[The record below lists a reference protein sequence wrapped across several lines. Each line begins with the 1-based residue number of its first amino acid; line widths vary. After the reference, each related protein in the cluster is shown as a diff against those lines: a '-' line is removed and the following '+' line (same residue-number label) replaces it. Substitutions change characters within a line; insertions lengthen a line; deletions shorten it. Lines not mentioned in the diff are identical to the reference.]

1 MSDTLLVLN
10 AGSSSVK
17 FQLFD
22 ATTLDLLAKGEVR
35 RIGSQPEFTAVT
47 LVTNETY
54 VRTLQPDATQDVAI
68 SSIVRFIAGHRE
80 DWRMKAVVHRIVHGG
95 ETYVQPVLITDQV
108 RADLEKLCP
117 LAPLHQPHNL
127 AAIGIVEALVA
138 TGKFQ
143 PISQIACFDTA
154 FHSGHARLF
163 SDFALN
169 ASLRDG
175 GIRRFGFHG
184 LSYEWI
190 ARVLAADNPE
200 LSDKRV
206 VVAHLGSGASI
217 CAMTG
222 GKSVDTT
229 MSMTALDGLAMGTR
243 SGALDPGAIIYM
255 LRELGTSVD
264 ELEQTLYHRCGL
276 LGLSGV
282 SDDVQTLSS
291 SADPNAAFALE
302 YFALKVAQFVGM
314 MAVSMGGVDAIVF
327 TGGIGE
333 NAQSVRDAIMARLA
347 FLNVPTTIVIPANE
361 ERLMAI
367 EAKRLLDLLVD
378 AS

>member
-1 MSDTLLVLN
+1 M
-10 AGSSSVK
+10 
-17 FQLFD
+17 
-22 ATTLDLLAKGEVR
+22 
-35 RIGSQPEFTAVT
+35 
-47 LVTNETY
+47 
-54 VRTLQPDATQDVAI
+54 
-68 SSIVRFIAGHRE
+68 
-80 DWRMKAVVHRIVHGG
+80 
-95 ETYVQPVLITDQV
+95 
-108 RADLEKLCP
+108 
-117 LAPLHQPHNL
+117 
-127 AAIGIVEALVA
+127 
-138 TGKFQ
+138 
-143 PISQIACFDTA
+143 
-154 FHSGHARLF
+154 
-163 SDFALN
+163 
-169 ASLRDG
+169 
-175 GIRRFGFHG
+175 
-184 LSYEWI
+184 
-190 ARVLAADNPE
+190 
-200 LSDKRV
+200 
-206 VVAHLGSGASI
+206 
-217 CAMTG
+217 
-222 GKSVDTT
+222 
-229 MSMTALDGLAMGTR
+229 
-243 SGALDPGAIIYM
+243 
-255 LRELGTSVD
+255 D